1 MDISFIFS
9 VASLI
14 LWAFSFLYVRSLIL
28 KRTSKDR
35 ILAEF
40 RDEVDRL
47 IADIDA
53 ATDRDIGLI
62 EDRLKT
68 LKALLDETDKR
79 ILSYSKE
86 LQRRSMQEQAY
97 ADLGRR
103 QGSARPV
110 QRNPI
115 IQERQDSLFDE
126 NKAGSLTAEKTVH
139 AEETPRET
147 PQPIPTPRF
156 VKAETEIKPK
166 PPSFSEQVLELY
178 LAGFSPELIA
188 SKLKVTVAEVD
199 LAINVS
205 GKSRDNSLR

>member
-1 MDISFIFS
+1 MEISFIFS

-14 LWAFSFLYVRSLIL
+14 LWAFSFLYVRSLII

-79 ILSYSKE
+79 IISYTKE
-86 LQRRSMQEQAY
+86 LQRRAMQEQAY
-97 ADLGRR
+97 AELGRR
-103 QGSARPV
+103 QSAARPV

-115 IQERQDSLFDE
+115 TQERQDSLFDE
-126 NKAGSLTAEKTVH
+126 NKAASQTAEKTVQD
-139 AEETPRET
+139 EESAGET
-147 PQPIPTPRF
+147 PQPIQTPRF
-156 VKAETEIKPK
+156 VKAEKEIKPK

-205 GKSRDNSLR
+205 GKSRGNSPT